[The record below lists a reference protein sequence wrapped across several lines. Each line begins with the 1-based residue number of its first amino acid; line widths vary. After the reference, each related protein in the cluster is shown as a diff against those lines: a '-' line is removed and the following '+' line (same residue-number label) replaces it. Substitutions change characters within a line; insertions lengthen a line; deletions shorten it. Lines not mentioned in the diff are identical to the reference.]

1 MILLSCIIVGGNNMH
16 DNESKIKFYS
26 LGSEKIDFSNISNWE
41 PLDSSKPVIASK
53 GFNKALKSVIDKD
66 IALLS
71 KKISDI
77 VKEIKKTLVINN
89 FTNENIS
96 DKVEDIDEIVNE
108 VETTISRIIIEK
120 ESIKLKLFSTNK
132 KLKKERLK
140 NLSDAIDTLSKYQA
154 ELISISNEYNKLTQR
169 KMFLKDDSFD
179 NENSKT
185 KKEDPLERT
194 VNFYMNKQ
202 KEI

>member
-179 NENSKT
+179 NENSKK

>member
-1 MILLSCIIVGGNNMH
+1 MH

-185 KKEDPLERT
+185 KKEGPLERT

>member
-1 MILLSCIIVGGNNMH
+1 MH

-179 NENSKT
+179 NENSKK